1 VTTGLLT
8 AGVDLGGTKIQTV
21 VVRGDEV
28 VGSARVP
35 TPRTGADDVIAAI
48 AGTIRDAL
56 DGSRP
61 TELVGVGIGSPG
73 AIDVSRG
80 VVNRSP
86 NVPGFQRVVP
96 LGPMVS
102 EALGG
107 VAVRLENDVRVA
119 MLGEHERGAGRRY
132 RNVLGVFVGTGVGGG
147 LVLEGKLR
155 DGRGAAGEIGHTSVK
170 PDGRMCSCGRR
181 GHLEAYAGRGC
192 MEARAKKLV
201 REGKRTDLFDIM
213 KAKGKPRLSS
223 GVIAKAL
230 RKHDRVAESLIDDAV
245 WALGI
250 ALSSAQ
256 NLLDLEAI
264 IVGGGL
270 GDRLGRP
277 FVDRIVEAMTP
288 RLFVPDR
295 PPAVLTTELGDLS
308 GAVGAAVLAVR
319 SITAP
324 RDGARGSSPSREP
337 SPAG

>member
-1 VTTGLLT
+1 VTAGPLT

-21 VVRGDEV
+21 VVRDAEV
-28 VGSARVP
+28 VGSDRVP
-35 TPRTGADDVIAAI
+35 TPGTGADDVIASI
-48 AGTIRDAL
+48 AGTIRAAL

-61 TELVGVGIGSPG
+61 TDLGGIGIGSPG

-86 NVPGFQRVVP
+86 NVPGFQREVP
-96 LGPMVS
+96 LGPKVS

-119 MLGEHERGAGRRY
+119 MLGEHERGAGRAFRD
-132 RNVLGVFVGTGVGGG
+132 VLGVFVGTGVGGG
-147 LVLEGKLR
+147 LVLDGKLR
-155 DGRGAAGEIGHTSVK
+155 DGRGAAGEIGHTSVTPK
-170 PDGRMCSCGRR
+170 GRLCSCGRR
-181 GHLEAYAGRGC
+181 GHLEAYAGRGR
-192 MEARAKKLV
+192 MEVRARKLV
-201 REGKRTDLFDIM
+201 HEGERTDLFDIM
-213 KAKGKPRLSS
+213 EAKGKPRLSS

-230 RKHDRVAESLIDDAV
+230 RRHDRVAESLVDDAV

-270 GDRLGRP
+270 GDRLGQP

-288 RLFVPDR
+288 RLFVPER
-295 PPAVLTTELGDLS
+295 PPAVLTTGLGDLS
-308 GAVGAAVLAVR
+308 GAVGAAVLARR
-319 SITAP
+319 SIKAP
-324 RDGARGSSPSREP
+324 RGPARVPEPLP
-337 SPAG
+337 SPGPAG